1 MIGEI
6 NRREKRK
13 WSFRRGFCDFTA
25 EVQRAQRLRR
35 EFCSKDSTSGLSA
48 LCGKK
53 MAYPVPL
60 QSPRETLCVTSPYS
74 FLCGEQPGIRFNKSP
89 CQQAIFFYL
98 CASFFFY
105 GPVAQLNRATAFN
118 FGALNGKQNHLS
130 GYHRIGEPFP
140 ACPVGNTEETLEHFC
155 IFRND
160 LSSYE
165 EQR

>member
-1 MIGEI
+1 VY
-6 NRREKRK
+6 
-13 WSFRRGFCDFTA
+13 FLC
-25 EVQRAQRLRR
+25 V
-35 EFCSKDSTSGLSA
+35 
-48 LCGKK
+48 LCGKTH
-53 MAYPVPL
+53 
-60 QSPRETLCVTSPYS
+60 SPQG
-74 FLCGEQPGIRFNKSP
+74 FLDRLNTDILPNKSP

-155 IFRND
+155 ILRND

>member
-1 MIGEI
+1 
-6 NRREKRK
+6 
-13 WSFRRGFCDFTA
+13 
-25 EVQRAQRLRR
+25 
-35 EFCSKDSTSGLSA
+35 
-48 LCGKK
+48 

-60 QSPRETLCVTSPYS
+60 QSPREILCVTSLFS
-74 FLCGEQPGIRFNKSP
+74 FLRGEKPGFKPNKSP

-155 IFRND
+155 ILRND